1 MIRKA
6 TAKDFEFIYELYM
19 HPQIN
24 PYLLY
29 EPMDT
34 LAFLPIFEELVSKQV
49 LFVYEHEMK
58 QMGMCKLV
66 PQQHRNAH
74 IIYLGGVGIHVS
86 QSGKGHGL
94 KMLQEIKTYASNNNF
109 SRIELSVATI
119 NERAVHLYE
128 KTGFVKEGIMKNFTY
143 LKEEDKFLDEV
154 LMACLL

>member
-6 TAKDFEFIYELYM
+6 TTKDFEFIHELYM

-29 EPMDT
+29 EQMDT

-49 LFVYEHEMK
+49 LFVYADETK

-74 IIYLGGVGIHVS
+74 ILYLGGVGILANEA
-86 QSGKGHGL
+86 GKGHGL
-94 KMLQEIKTYASNNNF
+94 NMLQEIKEYARNNGF
-109 SRIELSVATI
+109 LRIELSVATI
-119 NERAVHLYE
+119 NERAIHLYE
-128 KTGFVKEGIMKNFTY
+128 KAGFVKEGVMKNFTY
-143 LKEEDKFLDEV
+143 LKAENTFLDEV